1 MTITFWGASS
11 GHYSKSFSLTASQR
25 TLMLQT
31 ILFLAYLLLG
41 ALVFSKIEEDWDY
54 LDAVYW
60 ANVTLFTVGFGD
72 FATKTMIGR
81 GLLLPYA
88 LIGVISLGLV
98 ISSIRRMILDRG
110 RQRVGIRMEEK
121 GRRRLVKDLTKS
133 GREEVLAPIGGNN
146 ITNNNNTL
154 TPQTTSEYER
164 RKAEFELMRNI
175 QDRAMARR
183 RWMAMVTSTCTWIA
197 LWLIG
202 ALIFWET
209 EKNYQPGWGYFDSFY
224 LCFVSLTTI
233 GYGDRTPISNAGKSF
248 FVFWSL
254 LALPTMTVLISNAE
268 DTVVKFIKDTTLRL
282 GAITILPR
290 DKLAALG
297 DAFQNNHTHDVE
309 STHQPDTSIATT
321 TTPDSKR
328 HKHSKFKSSGQP
340 HRLHH
345 VVSRIRRAAGVTNEV
360 TRPHVHPLN
369 ELPAGREFQL
379 LLISEIQ
386 AVTKHLRENEPRRYT
401 FEEWAWFLWLL
412 GEDERNASTH
422 RQARPD
428 DKRGHKVSDA
438 QQDEQHYREKGPFK
452 WSWVGNRSPLSADQ
466 EESEWVL
473 DRLTVRLRQLLEEP
487 EE

>member
-1 MTITFWGASS
+1 MTVTFWGASS
-11 GHYSKSFSLTASQR
+11 GHYSKSFALTASQR

-72 FATKTMIGR
+72 FATKTTVGS

-121 GRRRLVKDLTKS
+121 GRRRLVKTLTKN
-133 GREEVLAPIGGNN
+133 GREEVLAPIGDNSN
-146 ITNNNNTL
+146 TTTNNNSNSL
-154 TPQTTSEYER
+154 TPQTTSEYDR
-164 RKAEFELMRNI
+164 RKAEFELMRSI
-175 QDRAMARR
+175 QDRAMTRR

-209 EKNYQPGWGYFDSFY
+209 EKTYQPDWGYFDSFY

-268 DTVVKFIKDTTLRL
+268 DTVVKFIKDSTLRL

-297 DAFQNNHTHDVE
+297 DALQGNHTQDAE
-309 STHQPDTSIATT
+309 ANQQPSNSTTNNTSASNHRSEEHT
-321 TTPDSKR
+321 SELQS
-328 HKHSKFKSSGQP
+328 HS
-340 HRLHH
+340 
-345 VVSRIRRAAGVTNEV
+345 
-360 TRPHVHPLN
+360 
-369 ELPAGREFQL
+369 
-379 LLISEIQ
+379 
-386 AVTKHLRENEPRRYT
+386 
-401 FEEWAWFLWLL
+401 
-412 GEDERNASTH
+412 
-422 RQARPD
+422 
-428 DKRGHKVSDA
+428 
-438 QQDEQHYREKGPFK
+438 
-452 WSWVGNRSPLSADQ
+452 
-466 EESEWVL
+466 
-473 DRLTVRLRQLLEEP
+473 
-487 EE
+487 